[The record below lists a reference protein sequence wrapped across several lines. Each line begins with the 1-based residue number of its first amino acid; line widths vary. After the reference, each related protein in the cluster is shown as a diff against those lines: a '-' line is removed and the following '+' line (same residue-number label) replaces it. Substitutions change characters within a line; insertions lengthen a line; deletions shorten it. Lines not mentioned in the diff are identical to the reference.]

1 MLEAEKNVSVFL
13 VLLSHVSFL
22 LSSFHIPSH
31 DDPRGDVFNTT
42 LYDACH
48 NQFNDLWLA
57 QNCGRD
63 ITCRYDSLKLA
74 ASKLLTDRSIVAYST
89 LDLTLL
95 LTVNIVAQTL
105 GL

>member
-1 MLEAEKNVSVFL
+1 MPQSRKIETNVSVFL
-13 VLLSHVSFL
+13 VLLSHVSFP

-48 NQFNDLWLA
+48 DQSNDLWLA

-63 ITCRYDSLKLA
+63 ITK
-74 ASKLLTDRSIVAYST
+74 
-89 LDLTLL
+89 
-95 LTVNIVAQTL
+95 
-105 GL
+105 